1 MSIVLQVAGSVVTL
15 FGLLLIL
22 LCVRPVVG
30 KYAHLIDKSNRWNR
44 LIGVVYVAMH
54 PEVFGNIQ
62 FFKNDV
68 GDNIKAVEEAMKG
81 KGGMQSELIRNP
93 PENKE

>member
-1 MSIVLQVAGSVVTL
+1 MSIVLQVAGSLVTL
-15 FGLLLIL
+15 FGLLIIL
-22 LCVRPVVG
+22 LCVKPVTG
-30 KYAHLIDKSNRWNR
+30 KRAGMIDKSNRWNR

-68 GDNIKAVEEAMKG
+68 GDNIKAVERAVKDDE
-81 KGGMQSELIRNP
+81 
-93 PENKE
+93 